1 MDSLAALKSAC
12 MLQPDGFNWLL
23 ADSCLTVLCC
33 ATLCCLALQLL
44 NSLSQ
49 QLAGAPLTASP
60 GSVHCLLLQL
70 VPTAKAQEPVSMGRL
85 KVSWRR
91 KEQPSPAG
99 SSSSGGGSSSSAAV
113 AAAAAMDAWPIP
125 AMDVETSL
133 LLPPVVVQDSLLS
146 VKASGPQNV
155 TAGTSFPFTLQVRCC
170 CQQLTVTLGWQHKG
184 SDAVCWCGT
193 DCSGGL

>member
-1 MDSLAALKSAC
+1 
-12 MLQPDGFNWLL
+12 
-23 ADSCLTVLCC
+23 VRVV
-33 ATLCCLALQLL
+33 LQLL

-91 KEQPSPAG
+91 KETATPTGRG
-99 SSSSGGGSSSSAAV
+99 SSSSGGGGSSASA
-113 AAAAAMDAWPIP
+113 AAAAAMDAGPIP

-133 LLPPVVVQDSLLS
+133 LLPLVVVQDSLLS

-155 TAGTSFPFTLQVRCC
+155 TAGTSFPFTLQVNAA
-170 CQQLTVTLGWQHKG
+170 
-184 SDAVCWCGT
+184 S
-193 DCSGGL
+193 SNYM